1 MSVLHHCTISA
12 TWQHGRS
19 LQVFVGMGYDDVHD
33 VLDGDVH
40 DVHDACLLVSIFV
53 LSSPLSNLR
62 HLGTRQDFVALSRH
76 GSCDAPR
83 YALRVPGSQQGFVAL
98 SRYILIHS

>member
-1 MSVLHHCTISA
+1 MSVLHHCAVSA

-19 LQVFVGMGYDDVHD
+19 LQLFVDMGYDDAHD

-40 DVHDACLLVSIFV
+40 VVHDACLMVSIFV

-76 GSCDAPR
+76 GACDAPR